1 MANNQIKIQ
10 KMERALDKFLD
21 LCYKLNQA
29 ATDLQDACY
38 PLGWSL
44 PRAVNEELKDAN
56 FVLSQVQETINFLHR
71 KQFKPLAEKESERP
85 V

>member
-1 MANNQIKIQ
+1 MPEEHYANKIQ

-29 ATDLQDACY
+29 ATDLNLECY
-38 PLGWSL
+38 PLGCSL
-44 PRAVNEELKDAN
+44 PRSFNEELKDAN
-56 FVLSQVQETINFLHR
+56 FVLSQVQETINFLMENSTP
-71 KQFKPLAEKESERP
+71 KA